1 MGAAGG
7 LEWARLTRFW
17 PGGVSMWARGGV
29 SHHARSWHLPLFPSP
44 QPHAPFALLCASHGV
59 RPGEALPVA
68 RAAAA
73 RAMAALRGGGPVMVS
88 CSGGRS
94 PLTFEVARGCS
105 AGARSVALVACAE
118 GGPWLP
124 LAGSGRAGRPR
135 RWPRCA
141 LLRVRVGVTHAR
153 TVPPPGLSHTVVVTI
168 GSLWWGA
175 QHGP

>member
-44 QPHAPFALLCASHGV
+44 QPHAPFALLCAGHGV

-73 RAMAALRGGGPVMVS
+73 RAMAALRGGRPVMVS

-94 PLTFEVARGCS
+94 PLTFEVARGWS
-105 AGARSVALVACAE
+105 ACARSVACAE
-118 GGPWLP
+118 GGHGCCWLVLGVPVGLDVPYCMCESGSHMLARVHLAHSPGPRPHAP
-124 LAGSGRAGRPR
+124 LALLCAG
-135 RWPRCA
+135 
-141 LLRVRVGVTHAR
+141 
-153 TVPPPGLSHTVVVTI
+153 
-168 GSLWWGA
+168 GA
-175 QHGP
+175 KVSC